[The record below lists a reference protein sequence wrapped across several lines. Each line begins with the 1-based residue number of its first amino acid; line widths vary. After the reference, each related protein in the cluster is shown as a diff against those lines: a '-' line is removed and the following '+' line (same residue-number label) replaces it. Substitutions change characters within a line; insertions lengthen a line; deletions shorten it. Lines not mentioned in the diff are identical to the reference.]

1 MFSMIQDQNS
11 FNVFEILTIEK
22 SSPVSLSSFPLF
34 SSILWA
40 LFCTC
45 IQMPFYMGCCIYIL
59 GQAFLTWS
67 FFNFLYTWSSPVL
80 LLFSY
85 TIVCQYVCVCHISF
99 SGEGLEFK
107 KTHNFWFL
115 FLYLNV
121 HTFGHLKREET
132 VWLFSQCIFVQIY
145 IESGGV
151 NNRCV

>member
-1 MFSMIQDQNS
+1 MIQDQNS

-34 SSILWA
+34 SSIFWA

-99 SGEGLEFK
+99 SGEGLELKKNTQLLISFFIFK
-107 KTHNFWFL
+107 CTHFWTLKKRGNSLIIFSVY
-115 FLYLNV
+115 FCTNLYRNW
-121 HTFGHLKREET
+121 G
-132 VWLFSQCIFVQIY
+132 SQQSV
-145 IESGGV
+145 
-151 NNRCV
+151 CVAY